1 MQFGPSWNAQGEITF
16 DFSTGIRPGRTR
28 GHVRMA
34 ASPSL
39 DSQPAYPSL
48 AAARDAAVACP
59 LTGLAVLAIG
69 GADAA
74 AFLQGQLSCD
84 VLALAPA
91 ACRYGSFNSP
101 KGRMLANFVLWRRA
115 PDGFGMLI
123 AADIAEPVA
132 KRLRMYV
139 LRSKVT
145 IADVSA
151 DTQRVGVGGPQAH
164 RAVEATFGVVPAP
177 FEARDLP
184 SPFAVTLLGL
194 NGNRFVALAPATGAD
209 VLAPLSAQCVTGDFA
224 VWRWLTIR
232 AGTPVVTAATQDAFV
247 AQAANLDVLGGID
260 FQKGCYTGQEII
272 ARTQYLGR
280 LKERAFLFHTEATR
294 VATGERIYSP
304 AFEVQSC
311 GTVVNAAPAPDGGTD
326 LLAVVQIAAAERGDA
341 RLQSPDGP
349 LLIALPLP
357 YAIPEPTA
365 PRGRIA

>member
-1 MQFGPSWNAQGEITF
+1 
-16 DFSTGIRPGRTR
+16 
-28 GHVRMA
+28 MA
-34 ASPSL
+34 DSL
-39 DSQPAYPSL
+39 PPDSEHPDPAL
-48 AAARDAAVACP
+48 AAARDSAVACG
-59 LTGLAVLAIG
+59 LTGLAVLAITG
-69 GADAA
+69 SDAA
-74 AFLQGQLSCD
+74 SFLQGQLSCD
-84 VLALAPA
+84 VRALATG

-101 KGRMLANFVLWRRA
+101 KGRMLANFVLWRRT

-145 IADVSA
+145 IADVSS
-151 DTQRVGVGGPQAH
+151 DTQRVGIGGPQAES
-164 RAVEATFGVVPAP
+164 AVHAAFGVAPAP
-177 FEARDLP
+177 FEAREVQ
-184 SPFAVTLLGL
+184 SPAEVTLLGL
-194 NGNRFVALAPATGAD
+194 NGNRLVALAPASGPD
-209 VLAPLSAQCVTGDFA
+209 LLAPLSRLIPTGDFA

-280 LKERAFLFHTEATR
+280 LKERARLFHTDATD
-294 VATGERIYSP
+294 VAAGERIYSP
-304 AFEVQSC
+304 AFEGQPC
-311 GTVVNAAPAPDGGTD
+311 GTVVNAAPAPGGGTD
-326 LLAVVQIAAAERGDA
+326 LLAVVQLAAAERGDA
-341 RLQSPDGP
+341 RLQAPDGP
-349 LLIALPLP
+349 LLAALPLP